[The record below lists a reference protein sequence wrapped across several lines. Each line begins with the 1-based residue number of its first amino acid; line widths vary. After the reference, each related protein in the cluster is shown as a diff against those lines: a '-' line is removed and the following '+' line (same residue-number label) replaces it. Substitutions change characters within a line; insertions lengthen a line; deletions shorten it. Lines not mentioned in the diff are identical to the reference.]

1 MLDPQ
6 DPQVQPER
14 MEPQEVLA
22 QLVPSVPQVFK
33 VSPVLQA
40 PGVLQDPRVNLDPEA
55 PHQPLDLL
63 LLLLFNLV
71 LPQNHPTSL
80 A

>member
-1 MLDPQ
+1 
-6 DPQVQPER
+6 

-22 QLVPSVPQVFK
+22 QLVPLVPQVFK
-33 VSPVLQA
+33 VSPVLQV
-40 PGVLQDPRVNLDPEA
+40 PEVSLDPRVNPDPEV
-55 PHQPLDLL
+55 PQHNLDLV

>member
-1 MLDPQ
+1 
-6 DPQVQPER
+6 

-33 VSPVLQA
+33 VSPVLLAQE
-40 PGVLQDPRVNLDPEA
+40 VSLDQRVNPDPEV
-55 PHQPLDLL
+55 PQLPLSLL

>member
-1 MLDPQ
+1 
-6 DPQVQPER
+6 

-22 QLVPSVPQVFK
+22 QLVPLVPQVFK
-33 VSPVLQA
+33 VSPVLLAQE
-40 PGVLQDPRVNLDPEA
+40 VSLDPRVNLDPEV
-55 PHQPLDLL
+55 PQLPLSLL